1 MAEKPNVHIACLC
14 AAWCRLCDEY
24 RPMLQALA
32 AEFTRAGVRAH
43 WHWVDIEDEADL
55 LGDLDV
61 ETFPTLVIADDT
73 HVRFAGPVTPQ
84 RETLQRLL
92 RATVLDAHPGAT
104 WPAATP
110 AIEAF
115 ASGLRRR
122 APDGFATA
130 SAPSAESE

>member
-1 MAEKPNVHIACLC
+1 MTTVHIACLC

-55 LGDLDV
+55 VGDLDV

-73 HVRFAGPVTPQ
+73 QVRFAGPVTPQ
-84 RETLQRLL
+84 RDTLQRLL
-92 RATVLDAHPGAT
+92 RATVLDVRPDAA
-104 WPAATP
+104 WPAVAP
-110 AIEAF
+110 EVWAF
-115 ASGLRRR
+115 AAGLRGR
-122 APDGFATA
+122 APDGFSTV
-130 SAPSAESE
+130 SAPGTQNE

>member
-1 MAEKPNVHIACLC
+1 MATVHIACLC

-32 AEFTRAGVRAH
+32 AEFIRAGVRAH

-55 LGDLDV
+55 IGDLDV
-61 ETFPTLVIADDT
+61 ETFPTLVIADES

-84 RETLQRLL
+84 RDTLRRLL
-92 RATVLDAHPGAT
+92 RATVLEVEPGAT
-104 WPAATP
+104 WPAVDP

-115 ASGLRRR
+115 AVGLRRR
-122 APDGFATA
+122 APDGFAAAHA
-130 SAPSAESE
+130 SPNAESE

>member
-1 MAEKPNVHIACLC
+1 MTVHIACLC

-32 AEFTRAGVRAH
+32 GEFMRAGVRAH

-92 RATVLDAHPGAT
+92 RATVLEAHPGAG

-110 AIEAF
+110 AIETF

-122 APDGFATA
+122 RPDGFAA
-130 SAPSAESE
+130 APSPNAETE

>member
-1 MAEKPNVHIACLC
+1 MASVHIACLC

-55 LGDLDV
+55 VGELDV

-84 RETLQRLL
+84 RDTLQRLL
-92 RATVLDAHPGAT
+92 RATVLEAQPDAA
-104 WPAATP
+104 WPAVDP
-110 AIEAF
+110 AVRAF
-115 ASGLRRR
+115 ASGLRQRK
-122 APDGFATA
+122 PDGFARAHA
-130 SAPSAESE
+130 SRNTENE